1 MKSSQFKGGETV
13 LLTED
18 HVYFGGMSLSYQ
30 LLIGTEKCIRHF
42 YIRIQKSE
50 EQEIADVG
58 TDLFRAI
65 RWYQSI
71 VDGTVTPCTLAEVLE
86 DLQYA

>member
-1 MKSSQFKGGETV
+1 MKSSQFKSGDTV

-18 HVYFGGMSLSYQ
+18 HIYFGGMSLSYQ
-30 LLIGTEKCIRHF
+30 LLIETEKRIHHF

-58 TDLFRAI
+58 TDLYRAI
-65 RWYQSI
+65 RWYRSI